1 MPNWWVDEATGLNN
15 LSGVPDDSD
24 NPPVLPD
31 GVILQFLE
39 QYADARDDFRL
50 IVPTMTAEEQAR
62 LNGLIDANPNVMIP
76 QPPPQVQEDR
86 VQRKM
91 NTTGIRTVGRW
102 GGTGNGV
109 LD

>member
-15 LSGVPDDSD
+15 LSGVPDSD
-24 NPPVLPD
+24 DPPVLPD
-31 GVILQFLE
+31 DVILQFLQ
-39 QYADARDDFRL
+39 QYADARQDFL
-50 IVPTMTAEEQAR
+50 NIVPTMTVAEQAR
-62 LNGLIDANPNVMIP
+62 LNGLVDANPNIMTP
-76 QPPPQVQEDR
+76 QPPPQILEDR